1 MQILIK
7 SSVLDDI
14 PIILNDKFECIV
26 NQSINEIGFD
36 IYPSEE
42 CDVHER
48 YIIQYDES
56 DTNDDYVQLFT
67 NGFDDDKLLELMRC
81 IKHYHP
87 QFEWIE
93 NEK

>member
-14 PIILNDKFECIV
+14 PIIRNSYFECIV
-26 NQSINEIGFD
+26 NQSNSEIGFD
-36 IYPSEE
+36 IYP
-42 CDVHER
+42 CDDRDVHER
-48 YIIQYDES
+48 YIIQYGDS

-93 NEK
+93 NE

>member
-7 SSVLDDI
+7 SFVIDDAPTI
-14 PIILNDKFECIV
+14 RSHYFDCIV
-26 NQSINEIGFD
+26 NPVNN
-36 IYPSEE
+36 
-42 CDVHER
+42 
-48 YIIQYDES
+48 YIIQYGGS
-56 DTNDDYVQLFT
+56 DDIDDHVQLFT

-93 NEK
+93 NK

>member
-7 SSVLDDI
+7 SSVLDAI
-14 PIILNDKFECIV
+14 PVIRSSNFECTV
-26 NQSINEIGFD
+26 NQSISEISFD

-48 YIIQYDES
+48 YIIQYGES

-67 NGFDDDKLLELMRC
+67 NGFDDDKLLDLMRY
-81 IKHYHP
+81 IKQYHP

-93 NEK
+93 NE

>member
-14 PIILNDKFECIV
+14 PIIRNSYFECIV
-26 NQSINEIGFD
+26 NQSNNEIGFD
-36 IYPSEE
+36 IYPWDDR
-42 CDVHER
+42 DVHER
-48 YIIQYDES
+48 YIIQYGDS

-93 NEK
+93 NE

>member
-7 SSVLDDI
+7 RELLERLKKIRSI
-14 PIILNDKFECIV
+14 YFECEV
-26 NQSINEIGFD
+26 NIQLHDINFSILAYD
-36 IYPSEE
+36 DR
-42 CDVHER
+42 DVTEK
-48 YIIQYDES
+48 YIIQYGDS
-56 DTNDDYVQLFT
+56 DDIDDHVQLFT

-93 NEK
+93 NE